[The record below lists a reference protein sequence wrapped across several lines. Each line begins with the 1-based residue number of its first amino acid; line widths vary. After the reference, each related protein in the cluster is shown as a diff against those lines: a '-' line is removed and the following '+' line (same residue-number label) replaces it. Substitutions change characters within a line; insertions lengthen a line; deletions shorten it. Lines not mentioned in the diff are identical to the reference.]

1 MSVFVVAA
9 NENWICDRFA
19 KEWVSNNPSLVSN
32 DISESKIIWLLAGWR
47 WNIMPTSI
55 LASKKVVATVHH
67 IVPDKF
73 DEKRKSDFFARDK
86 YVDLYHVPCHK
97 TRQQLEQ
104 LTNKPIWVQPFW
116 VNSNL
121 WFEIPHAEKT
131 KIRDLL
137 HLSDSQFLVGSFQRD
152 TEGYD
157 LVSPKLEKG
166 PDLFCD
172 AVETL
177 RDHHARH
184 DKEVRVLLAGWRR
197 QYVMKR
203 LDSIGVKYYYY
214 ELPPFEVV
222 NNLYNILDLYVVA
235 ARYEGGPQAIVECAA
250 SKCPIISTD
259 VGIASD
265 ILNKS
270 SIFKPN
276 EVLLASPD
284 VDHAHK
290 KVQDLLAPNGFA
302 GFVNMFNKIIVGN

>member
-1 MSVFVVAA
+1 
-9 NENWICDRFA
+9 
-19 KEWVSNNPSLVSN
+19 
-32 DISESKIIWLLAGWR
+32 
-47 WNIMPTSI
+47 
-55 LASKKVVATVHH
+55 
-67 IVPDKF
+67 
-73 DEKRKSDFFARDK
+73 
-86 YVDLYHVPCHK
+86 
-97 TRQQLEQ
+97 
-104 LTNKPIWVQPFW
+104 
-116 VNSNL
+116 
-121 WFEIPHAEKT
+121 
-131 KIRDLL
+131 
-137 HLSDSQFLVGSFQRD
+137 
-152 TEGYD
+152 
-157 LVSPKLEKG
+157 
-166 PDLFCD
+166 
-172 AVETL
+172 
-177 RDHHARH
+177 
-184 DKEVRVLLAGWRR
+184 
-197 QYVMKR
+197 MKR